1 MTLVLQ
7 IILSQQ
13 KLPLNLRDTKET
25 KKRSLSEP
33 ESIVEGKYTGSKIS
47 FDFQDADIVP
57 IFRLLSD
64 ISGYNIVVSPEVRG
78 KITLN
83 LINVPW
89 DQALDIVLKTFYLGK
104 SVEGNI
110 IRIAPL
116 SVFAKESEEKA
127 KARIAELLVEPLE
140 TRVFHV
146 NYADGA
152 ALEKT
157 VKDLRILTP
166 RGSISVDRRTS
177 VIIIQDIPIVFSQ
190 VERILSI
197 LDKPTSVND
206 SRKINSVDA
215 TYEYDAFICHASED
229 KESFVRPLAKELR
242 DKDLKVWYDEFSL
255 KVGDSLRRSIDR
267 GLSQSRFGIVVLSPS
282 FFEKEW
288 PQRELDGL
296 TAREIHGVK
305 VILPVWHNV
314 SRADVVLYSP
324 VLADRV
330 GVLTNRG
337 LDHVVAELIEVIQPV
352 EKLLDEKALK
362 FMRAI
367 RLLLEENNK
376 EYRVVV
382 EHLSEMLE
390 QAVPALI
397 ESETFSEFV
406 RRIAGAS
413 PEIIAIKTYSQAE
426 NYLKLHP
433 GEFRYTSY
441 GGTKDKLDDTSAT
454 FLAIRH
460 NDRHIIINSN
470 ALQKFESLHRV
481 LRKKFQENIEHNIFL
496 PKKAGRPKRR
506 V

>member
-1 MTLVLQ
+1 
-7 IILSQQ
+7 
-13 KLPLNLRDTKET
+13 
-25 KKRSLSEP
+25 
-33 ESIVEGKYTGSKIS
+33 VEGKYTGSKIS